1 MADAV
6 KAEGLVIAVT
16 NSSGG
21 VYPFACAKDATIT
34 ISRDTIELAPK
45 TNNIY
50 REYIKGRQG
59 FTISGSG
66 LVKLAESNMQPITF
80 FDDYIDGI
88 DSEIVGYMDIIDTSN
103 NLRVYQ
109 FNAII
114 NELSLASTIGSLGQY
129 NYTLQGSGP
138 FTELSVIDTYSVS
151 SGKITARDTTSYKL
165 VGVGFG
171 GKWYYNYSVTNEG
184 GGVFTITIGTSYNG
198 VSVKAVYIAL

>member
-1 MADAV
+1 MAEAV

-21 VYPFACAKDATIT
+21 VYPFACAKDSTIT
-34 ISRDTIELAPK
+34 ISRDVIELAPK

-50 REYIKGRQG
+50 REYIKGRQS

-80 FDDYIDGI
+80 FDDYFDGT
-88 DSEIVGYMDIIDTSN
+88 DSEVVCYLDMIDTSN
-103 NLRVYQ
+103 NYRVYQ

-114 NELSLASTIGSLGQY
+114 TELALASNVGAIGQY
-129 NYTLQGSGP
+129 NYSMQGSGP
-138 FTELSVIDTYSVS
+138 FTELTVVDTYSVS
-151 SGKITARDTTSYKL
+151 SGKITARSTSTHKL
-165 VGVGFG
+165 VAVGFG
-171 GKWYYNYSVTNEG
+171 GKWYYNYTVTDEG
-184 GGVFTITIGTSYNG
+184 GGVFTITIGTAYNG

>member
-16 NSSGG
+16 NTSGA
-21 VYPFACAKDATIT
+21 VYPFACAKDSTIT

-45 TNNIY
+45 TNNVY
-50 REYIKGRQG
+50 REYIKGRQS
-59 FTISGSG
+59 FTVSGSG
-66 LVKLAESNMQPITF
+66 LVKIVESNMQPISF

-88 DSEIVGYMDIIDTSN
+88 DSEVVGYLDMIDTSN
-103 NLRVYQ
+103 NYRVYQ

-114 NELSLASTIGSLGQY
+114 NELSLASNVGGLGQY
-129 NYTLQGSGP
+129 NYSLQGSGP
-138 FTELSVIDTYSVS
+138 LTELTVVDTYTVS
-151 SGKITARDTTSYKL
+151 SGKITARDTATHKL
-165 VGVGFG
+165 VAVGFG
-171 GKWYYNYSVTNEG
+171 GKWYYNYTVTDEG

>member
-16 NSSGG
+16 NGSGG
-21 VYPFACAKDATIT
+21 VYPFACAKDASISF
-34 ISRDTIELAPK
+34 SRDTIELAPK
-45 TNNIY
+45 TNNVY
-50 REYIKGRQG
+50 REYIKGRQS

-66 LVKLAESNMQPITF
+66 LVKLAESYLQPITF
-80 FDDYIDGI
+80 FDDFIDGI
-88 DSEIVGYMDIIDTSN
+88 DSEVVGYLDIIDTSN

-114 NELSLASTIGSLGQY
+114 NELSLASNVGSLGQY
-129 NYTLQGSGP
+129 NYAMQGSGP
-138 FTELSVIDTYSVS
+138 LTELSVIDTYSVS
-151 SGKITARDTTSYKL
+151 SGKITARDTATHKL

-171 GKWYYNYSVTNEG
+171 GKWYYNYSVTDEG
-184 GGVFTITIGTSYNG
+184 GGVFTITIGTAYNG